1 MTRQKRCF
9 SSETRTKQLPRMSTM
24 NPKLI
29 AIAASLA
36 VTLAAPYSHA
46 GNAPLDFAYRVTG
59 AANVRPL
66 MVFNDG
72 VDTFIQPQD
81 PADKNIRV
89 NGSQPTRQGPYFV
102 VRGIEPAIT
111 LSQGKTDLVSISY
124 MKTPAAR
131 PTVPQPSTVV
141 PADRPIRD
149 AGPGKETQ
157 AQTQASES
165 PKPAKIAGQPD
176 TKSSVKDVVCEAY
189 QERKDSAL
197 VASFKGSSSSLS
209 SSAKKQIEN
218 FVRDVSDISSVEI
231 IAEGSGPASW
241 NKRGDTLRSLLENAG
256 VRKNVIRV
264 ETRTATG
271 IGSEIHVHRSVEI
284 PCGAEIINIPSRRS
298 NATIIWDRDA
308 KLLAERMAS
317 QLQIPLTV
325 EGVERPVPIRLAV
338 INAPF
343 TETMDRVGRV
353 LDENA
358 DLILRKGELVL
369 RFKEKK

>member
-1 MTRQKRCF
+1 
-9 SSETRTKQLPRMSTM
+9 M
-24 NPKLI
+24 NPKLL

-36 VTLAAPYSHA
+36 VTLAVPYSHA

-72 VDTFIQPQD
+72 ADTFIQPQD
-81 PADKNIRV
+81 PSDKNIRV
-89 NGSQPTRQGPYFV
+89 NGLPPTRQGPYFV

-111 LSQGKTDLVSISY
+111 LSHGKMDMVSISY
-124 MKTPAAR
+124 LKTPA
-131 PTVPQPSTVV
+131 VPQPSIAVST
-141 PADRPIRD
+141 DRPIVDSRLVK
-149 AGPGKETQ
+149 ATPEQET
-157 AQTQASES
+157 AAS
-165 PKPAKIAGQPD
+165 KPAKAADAPD
-176 TKSSVKDVVCEAY
+176 TKSNVKPAVCEPY
-189 QERKDSAL
+189 RERKDSAL
-197 VASFKGSSSSLS
+197 IASFKGTSASLS
-209 SSAKKQIEN
+209 ESAKSQIKD

-231 IAEGSGPASW
+231 IAEGSGPTIW
-241 NKRGDTLRSLLENAG
+241 NKRGETLRTILEAAG
-256 VRKNVIRV
+256 IRKNVIQV
-264 ETRTATG
+264 ETRVATG
-271 IGSEIHVHRSVEI
+271 IGSEIHVHRTVEI
-284 PCGAEIINIPSRRS
+284 PCGAEIINIPSRKS

-317 QLQIPLTV
+317 HLQIPLTV

-338 INAPF
+338 VNAPF
-343 TETMDRVGRV
+343 TETMARVGRV

>member
-1 MTRQKRCF
+1 MTRQKRRF
-9 SSETRTKQLPRMSTM
+9 SSETRNNELSKISAM

-36 VTLAAPYSHA
+36 LTVSVPYSHA

-81 PADKNIRV
+81 PADNNIRV
-89 NGSQPTRQGPYFV
+89 NGSPPTRQGPYFV

-124 MKTPAAR
+124 MKTPAAK
-131 PTVPQPSTVV
+131 PTVPQPSAVV
-141 PADRPIRD
+141 AAGRPIVD
-149 AGPGKETQ
+149 PQSVKATPEKEIE
-157 AQTQASES
+157 AS
-165 PKPAKIAGQPD
+165 KPAKAAVAPD
-176 TKSSVKDVVCEAY
+176 TKSSDKDGVCEAH

-197 VASFKGSSSSLS
+197 VASFKGSSSTLS
-209 SSAKKQIEN
+209 AAAKKQIED
-218 FVRDVSDISSVEI
+218 FVRDTSDITSVEI
-231 IAEGSGPASW
+231 IAEGSGPVSW
-241 NKRGDTLRSLLENAG
+241 NKRGDTLRSLMESAG
-256 VRKNVIRV
+256 VRKNVIKV

-298 NATIIWDRDA
+298 NSTIIWDRDA

-338 INAPF
+338 VNAPF
-343 TETMDRVGRV
+343 TETMARVGRV